1 MKKYILPIV
10 IAIGLLSLTSCA
22 VFTNKGKAAKA
33 EEESRTNIDNVENKI
48 SSNISDKLDEV
59 GVLAYGTDIALSKV
73 DEPTVEVEVAKDMNK
88 RVMSLSGSPSL
99 EKMKE
104 MQDTIDKLTSDLDIE
119 RDAGKTKLNI
129 KDAEITKLQTETK
142 FLTQARDAEI
152 RKYMGIAQQAAANAD
167 AYKSE
172 LDKLDSF
179 MGLGA
184 IWYGLKK
191 FVVRSMWIL
200 GIGSILFMVLR
211 LASMSNPIAASIF
224 SIFNVIGSWVVNG
237 IKLLVPKALEFAG
250 NTATSVFN
258 AYRGTMYKLIDSI
271 QTLKEQQ
278 RKNGDSN
285 KKFTLD
291 ELMDELT
298 KTMSDD
304 DKSRIVEIKR
314 EIGYR

>member
-48 SSNISDKLDEV
+48 SSNISDKMDEV
-59 GVLAYGTDIALSKV
+59 GILAYGTDIALNKV
-73 DEPTVEVEVAKDMNK
+73 DEPTVAVEVAKDMNK

-119 RDAGKTKLNI
+119 RVAGKTKLNI
-129 KDAEITKLQTETK
+129 KDAEITKLQNETK

-172 LDKLDSF
+172 LDKMDSF

-184 IWYGLKK
+184 VWYGLKK

-211 LASMSNPIAASIF
+211 IASMSNPIAASIF

-258 AYRGTMYKLIDSI
+258 AYRGTMYKIIDGI

-278 RKNGDSN
+278 RKTGDPT

-291 ELMDELT
+291 ELMEELT
-298 KTMSDD
+298 KTMSDE
-304 DKSRIVEIKR
+304 DKKRIVEIKR
-314 EIGYR
+314 EIGYH